1 MNKSKISQLLLIK
14 FPIIFPL
21 IYGFILY
28 FFPSL
33 EQLLIIFTILI
44 LAETHFGAT
53 WPFFLSKTNYPY
65 LKKKKSELI
74 LIPILIIVASFFG
87 FIFAKKTFLLIFFI
101 ANLYH
106 VTRQSYGVSKLYCKD
121 ENEFSFQTNLI
132 YFTNFLLFL
141 IAFFRFYIPIINYEI
156 LLFINYVF
164 LLLIFFASIYYIKK
178 FNFSENYLLMI
189 TGCIIFY
196 PACFVE
202 SPIHIILMGVTMHY
216 TQYLYLTNF
225 VYQSR
230 VQSLNQKDQSN
241 KQSIYYFLFIII
253 IYSIIMTFFF
263 INGEG

>member
-106 VTRQSYGVSKLYCKD
+106 VTKQSYGVSKLYCKD
-121 ENEFSFQTNLI
+121 ENEF
-132 YFTNFLLFL
+132 
-141 IAFFRFYIPIINYEI
+141 
-156 LLFINYVF
+156 
-164 LLLIFFASIYYIKK
+164 
-178 FNFSENYLLMI
+178 
-189 TGCIIFY
+189 
-196 PACFVE
+196 
-202 SPIHIILMGVTMHY
+202 
-216 TQYLYLTNF
+216 
-225 VYQSR
+225 
-230 VQSLNQKDQSN
+230 
-241 KQSIYYFLFIII
+241 
-253 IYSIIMTFFF
+253 
-263 INGEG
+263 